1 MRAPMPMMFQLFA
14 VALVSS
20 FPSSSYGESANVA
33 APVNITFLAAYRPNS
48 NWARYR
54 LFRENC
60 GDFPGCGCFTGI
72 KDRNE
77 SMKIE
82 VNWSQNCHD
91 CVLTPSEDCQ
101 INGTIKYE
109 YKDGEGWRN
118 IIDQTKPRFNVIM
131 KKLEACKIYVD
142 PGFYMLT
149 SESTRTVT
157 SMPGKC
163 AMDISVDS
171 SISTNE
177 YIFISSY
184 FEDGIFKCEYQALAD
199 EHRWWTEPNKG
210 LKENNAEMIKMHL
223 DIRPTEGLPNKSSN
237 FTIYNHKQCQGNELQ
252 IVPSS
257 EKNETVPS
265 SPESREDKSDGNIT
279 TIVASATSAV
289 VFIIVAVA
297 AVMWWRKHM
306 ECTLCNGDTT
316 TLEEN
321 ELYGGYYQE
330 QDTRLEDSNA
340 LYDDDGEYD
349 YLS

>member
-1 MRAPMPMMFQLFA
+1 
-14 VALVSS
+14 
-20 FPSSSYGESANVA
+20 
-33 APVNITFLAAYRPNS
+33 
-48 NWARYR
+48 
-54 LFRENC
+54 
-60 GDFPGCGCFTGI
+60 
-72 KDRNE
+72 
-77 SMKIE
+77 
-82 VNWSQNCHD
+82 
-91 CVLTPSEDCQ
+91 
-101 INGTIKYE
+101 
-109 YKDGEGWRN
+109 
-118 IIDQTKPRFNVIM
+118 M

-149 SESTRTVT
+149 SESTQTVT
-157 SMPGKC
+157 SMPGMC

-171 SISTNE
+171 STNE

-184 FEDGIFKCEYQALAD
+184 FEDGNFKCEYQALAD
-199 EHRWWTEPNKG
+199 EHRWWTEHNKG
-210 LKENNAEMIKMHL
+210 KENNAEIIKRHL

-257 EKNETVPS
+257 SELNETVPS

-297 AVMWWRKHM
+297 LVMWWRKHM
-306 ECTLCNGDTT
+306 ECTLCDGNT

-330 QDTRLEDSNA
+330 QDTRVEDSNA